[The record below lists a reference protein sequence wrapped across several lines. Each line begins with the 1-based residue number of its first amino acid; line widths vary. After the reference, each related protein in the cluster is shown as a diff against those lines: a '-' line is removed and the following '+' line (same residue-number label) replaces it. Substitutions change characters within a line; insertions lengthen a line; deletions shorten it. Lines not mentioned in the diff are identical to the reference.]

1 MYVSGSCTWWSEA
14 QFGLTSCKTQLKKK
28 KKQSEGDFSGLWR
41 HPKRYRLWLWLAF
54 SAGWWWRGAAVALSP
69 AWGCGGRGSSPGVT
83 WTRGLGDR
91 VVFLFIGGIARIGH
105 QTSSQFLCY
114 GFWKRNIKGR
124 REDTRESERER
135 ERNKHQNS
143 SNQKMQVN
151 ESNKSNWGRKK
162 KAQFISVEGG
172 GRHWKAAIGWWGVTV
187 RSDQSSGRT
196 AARDESCPAPTQ
208 NPASPREKTHGRE
221 GEHREKEKNTKT
233 GEDSC

>member
-1 MYVSGSCTWWSEA
+1 M
-14 QFGLTSCKTQLKKK
+14 
-28 KKQSEGDFSGLWR
+28 
-41 HPKRYRLWLWLAF
+41 
-54 SAGWWWRGAAVALSP
+54 
-69 AWGCGGRGSSPGVT
+69 
-83 WTRGLGDR
+83 
-91 VVFLFIGGIARIGH
+91 
-105 QTSSQFLCY
+105 
-114 GFWKRNIKGR
+114 KGR
-124 REDTRESERER
+124 REDTERARESERETNTKTAATR
-135 ERNKHQNS
+135 GCKSINPI
-143 SNQKMQVN
+143 NQI
-151 ESNKSNWGRKK
+151 EGGKK